1 MKNVGISASILT
13 SAIALFAVSAQAAPL
28 RSVPAA
34 IAPQPRLQQLA
45 QAQDPA
51 VLNFHTE
58 HYSVRIFPRNGDLIM
73 NIFDRRLQTL
83 WLSDLEVV
91 ATANPDGYV
100 YTTVSSDVP
109 VTIFQSSV
117 DAAVASLT
125 VDGVTEVATQVIV
138 ATVPPLATPL
148 PQPLPDTETVV
159 TCWAFPDIAYIYRQG
174 DRTLMDV
181 SNRDQNQ
188 IWLQGVPITPMPST
202 DGTNYL
208 YSGDI
213 TVKVFTSAYDGSC
226 AIMINDNE
234 PEFGIQ

>member
-1 MKNVGISASILT
+1 MKNVGISAPILA
-13 SAIALFAVSAQAAPL
+13 SAIALFAVSAQAVPL
-28 RSVPAA
+28 RSVPVA
-34 IAPQPRLQQLA
+34 IAPQPMLRLA

-73 NIFDRRLQTL
+73 NIFDRRAQTL
-83 WLSDLEVV
+83 WLSDLEVI
-91 ATANPDGYV
+91 AMAHPEGYV
-100 YTTVSSDVP
+100 YTTVRSDVP
-109 VTIFQSSV
+109 VTVFQSSV

-125 VDGVTEVATQVIV
+125 VGSMTESATQVVI
-138 ATVPPLATPL
+138 ATVPPLTATPL
-148 PQPLPDTETVV
+148 PQPVPNPEAVV
-159 TCWAFPDIAYIYRQG
+159 TCWAFPDIAYLYRQG
-174 DRTLMDV
+174 DRTLMDI

-188 IWLQGVPITPMPST
+188 TWLQSVPVTPMPSA

-226 AIMINDNE
+226 AIMVNDNE